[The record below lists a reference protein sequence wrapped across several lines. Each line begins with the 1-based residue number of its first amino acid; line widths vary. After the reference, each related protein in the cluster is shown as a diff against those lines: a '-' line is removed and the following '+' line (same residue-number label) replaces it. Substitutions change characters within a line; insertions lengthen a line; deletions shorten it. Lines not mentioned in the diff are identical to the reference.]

1 MRAGHRRRAFGRA
14 LLLAAVAVAIAA
26 AACRSGAQVPENVA
40 LPVIEATVS
49 RDICLNDSYPQDAPQ
64 LGDNSAISYT
74 FRPSGL
80 KVFDHAT
87 GSGGTPPPGSTV
99 TAHYTGWLEDGC
111 IFDSSYLRGGAADY
125 RLEQLIPGWAEGVS
139 SMQAGGR
146 RRLEIPPQLAY
157 GTIGF
162 PGVIPANATLVFEIE
177 LLAFAEPTP
186 TAEPAAEPSATPTP

>member
-1 MRAGHRRRAFGRA
+1 MLAIA
-14 LLLAAVAVAIAA
+14 LAIAA
-26 AACRSGAQVPENVA
+26 AGCRSGAQVPQNVA

-49 RDICLNDSYPQDAPQ
+49 PDICLNDSYPQDAPQ

-74 FRPSGL
+74 LRPSGL
-80 KVFDHAT
+80 RVFDHAAGT
-87 GSGGTPPPGSTV
+87 GGAPSTRSTV

-111 IFDSSYLRGGAADY
+111 IFDSSYVRGEPVDF

-146 RRLEIPPQLAY
+146 RRLEVPPQLAY
-157 GTIGF
+157 GAVGF

-186 TAEPAAEPSATPTP
+186 TAEPAAEPSATPAP